1 MMVLTTE
8 YQRLNLGIRKITN
21 PVEYL
26 TLLNSL
32 DRDWLSDN
40 QTAGHVLPISKEGL
54 ATLANSQL
62 LTWTYHCWSNEA
74 LDSIF
79 LGYSGFNPL
88 FNKTVFQEILW
99 LSKSGF
105 GMKLLKAALDFAKS
119 YDIVIMGS
127 VAARNNSK
135 LSNLYQKLGL
145 KQDGVCWLKEQ
156 NP

>member
-1 MMVLTTE
+1 VRKVLNPAD
-8 YQRLNLGIRKITN
+8 YLRLLDNLD
-21 PVEYL
+21 EL
-26 TLLNSL
+26 
-32 DRDWLSDN
+32 WLADN

-88 FNKTVFQEILW
+88 FNRTVFQEVLW
-99 LSKSGF
+99 LSKSGC

-119 YDIVIMGS
+119 YDMLIMGS

-135 LSNLYQKLGL
+135 LSKLYQKLGL
-145 KQDGVCWLKEQ
+145 KQDGVSWFKQ
-156 NP
+156 I

>member
-1 MMVLTTE
+1 MRKVLNPAD
-8 YQRLNLGIRKITN
+8 YLRLLDNLD
-21 PVEYL
+21 EL
-26 TLLNSL
+26 
-32 DRDWLSDN
+32 WLADN

-62 LTWTYHCWSNEA
+62 LTWTYHCWSNEV

-88 FNKTVFQEILW
+88 FNRTVFQEVLW
-99 LSKSGF
+99 LSKSGC

-119 YDIVIMGS
+119 YDILIMGS

-135 LSNLYQKLGL
+135 LSKLYQKLGL
-145 KQDGVCWLKEQ
+145 KQDGVSWFKQ
-156 NP
+156 I